1 MPPLLQKIASPIQSA
16 INHRRLLH
24 DFIHRDILGRFAGSY
39 GGALWTLITPVV
51 TILVFMFI
59 FSTVLRIRVSAF
71 ETGTDSFFIYFLSGY
86 FPWLI
91 FSESLNRSV
100 NILIENSNLIT
111 KVSFPVE
118 LLPAG
123 TVISSFLING
133 IGMVLFYGYL
143 TITGY
148 LDLTWIL
155 VPLVIIPLHILFISG
170 LSYILA
176 ALCVFIRDMRDI
188 LGLILMVWFYATPII
203 YPVSMVPESFSV
215 LIQLNPLTWFVEL
228 YRGVSLMHQISW
240 FPLIQVSVLSL
251 LTYCLGAWFFMRARP
266 AFGDVL

>member
-1 MPPLLQKIASPIQSA
+1 MKNTWEYILAPISSA
-16 INHRRLLH
+16 IQHKRLLH
-24 DFIHRDILGRFAGSY
+24 DFVHRDILGRFAGSF
-39 GGALWTLITPVV
+39 GGALWTLITPIV

-59 FSTVLRIRVSAF
+59 FSTVLRIRVSEF

-100 NILIENSNLIT
+100 NILIENANLIT

-143 TITGY
+143 ILTGY
-148 LDLTWIL
+148 LEITWIL

-170 LSYILA
+170 ISYILA

-203 YPVSMVPESFSV
+203 YPVSMVPESFSA
-215 LIQLNPLTWFVEL
+215 IINLNPMVWFLEL
-228 YRGVSLMHQISW
+228 YRGATLMHQIAW
-240 FPLIQVSVLSL
+240 FPLLQVAVLSI
-251 LTYCLGAWFFMRARP
+251 LTYSLGAWFFMRARP